1 MTNSEHDSPDGDF
14 AYQRVA
20 DELRKDINREEWGP
34 GDRLPTRARLADR
47 FGVSPATINEA
58 LKRLRRD
65 GLIVTRQGSGTF
77 VRGGTQESGPL
88 GPRGTGSAEGEGEG
102 DDADDTWAVESEG
115 VTPVMLKPYLAEA
128 FEAPE
133 VTLDVFSMT
142 TESLAKRVSDLK
154 DGILEGRIPPP
165 RSIKARLMLPDC
177 DAPGLAIP
185 RRIDGV
191 DEPRV
196 RQRLKAILQSHA
208 TMLREALFELRR
220 CSPPPEVEVEVRV
233 VPFAPQM
240 KLYILNR
247 RLALQGFYVPD
258 VGTIQLPPDGEEVGI
273 YDAYGTGATL
283 FPYRASAY
291 RAEAGR
297 GVVQQCQAFFD
308 SNWKY
313 LATRV
318 DL

>member
-1 MTNSEHDSPDGDF
+1 MSDGDF

-20 DELRKDINREEWGP
+20 DELRQGIHDEEWGP
-34 GDRLPTRARLADR
+34 GGRLPTRAQLAER
-47 FGVSPATINEA
+47 FDVSPATINEA

-77 VRGGTQESGPL
+77 VKGERQDDGRVAPQWN
-88 GPRGTGSAEGEGEG
+88 GSAGGMDTG
-102 DDADDTWAVESEG
+102 DTWAVMAEG
-115 VTPVMLKPYLAEA
+115 VKPVMLRPYLEEA
-128 FEAPE
+128 FEASE

-154 DGILEGRIPPP
+154 DRIVQNEIPPP

-177 DAPGLAIP
+177 DSPNLAIP
-185 RRIDGV
+185 RRIDGR

-196 RQRLKAILQSHA
+196 RQRLKSILQSHA
-208 TMLREALFELRR
+208 TMFQEALFELQR
-220 CSPPPEVEVEVRV
+220 CDPAPEVDVEVRV
-233 VPFAPQM
+233 VPFSPQM

-247 RLALQGFYVPD
+247 RLALQGFYVTD
-258 VGTIQLPPDGEEVGI
+258 VGSIPLLPGREEVGI

-283 FPYRASAY
+283 FPYRAA
-291 RAEAGR
+291 ATATATAAGNGR
-297 GVVQQCQAFFD
+297 RDIVQECQAFFD
-308 SNWKY
+308 SNWNY

>member
-1 MTNSEHDSPDGDF
+1 MTNREQGLAEGEF
-14 AYQRVA
+14 AYQRIA
-20 DELRKDINREEWGP
+20 DKLRRGINSEEWGP
-34 GDRLPTRARLADR
+34 GDRLPTRAQLAER

-58 LKRLRRD
+58 LKLLRRD
-65 GLIVTRQGSGTF
+65 ELIVTRQGSGSF
-77 VRGGTQESGPL
+77 VRGGAQGDRRTMRRDG
-88 GPRGTGSAEGEGEG
+88 GSVEGGG
-102 DDADDTWAVESEG
+102 GGDTWAVESEG

-142 TESLAKRVSDLK
+142 TESLTKRVSDQK
-154 DGILEGRIPPP
+154 DRIMEGEIPPP

-177 DAPGLAIP
+177 DSPNLAIP
-185 RRIDGV
+185 RRIDGA

-208 TMLREALFELRR
+208 TMFKEALYELQR
-220 CSPPPEVEVEVRV
+220 CTPAPEVEVEVRV
-233 VPFAPQM
+233 VPFSPQV

-247 RLALQGFYVPD
+247 HLALQGFYVPD
-258 VGTIQLPPDGEEVGI
+258 VGTIQLLPDREEVGI

-283 FPYRASAY
+283 FPYRASDDD
-291 RAEAGR
+291 AENRR
-297 GVVQQCQAFFD
+297 GVVQKCQAFFD

>member
-1 MTNSEHDSPDGDF
+1 MTDRERSVNDGEF

-20 DELRKDINREEWGP
+20 DELRRDISSEEWVP
-34 GDRLPTRARLADR
+34 GDRLPTRAQLAER

-65 GLIVTRQGSGTF
+65 ELIVTRQGSGSF
-77 VRGGTQESGPL
+77 VRGGAQDGRPTTC
-88 GPRGTGSAEGEGEG
+88 RGGGSVEGRGG
-102 DDADDTWAVESEG
+102 GDTWAVEPVG

-142 TESLAKRVSDLK
+142 TESLTKRVSDQK
-154 DGILEGRIPPP
+154 DRILEGEIPPP
-165 RSIKARLMLPDC
+165 RSIQVRLMLPDC
-177 DAPGLAIP
+177 DSPSLAIP
-185 RRIDGV
+185 RRIDGA
-191 DEPRV
+191 DEPLV

-208 TMLREALFELRR
+208 SMFKEALYELQR
-220 CSPPPEVEVEVRV
+220 CTPVPEVEFEVRV
-233 VPFAPQM
+233 VPFSPQV

-247 RLALQGFYVPD
+247 HLALQGFYVPD
-258 VGTIQLPPDGEEVGI
+258 VGTIQLLPDREEVGI
-273 YDAYGTGATL
+273 YDAYGAGATL
-283 FPYRASAY
+283 FPYRASHDD
-291 RAEAGR
+291 AENR
-297 GVVQQCQAFFD
+297 HGVVQRCQAFFD

-313 LATRV
+313 LAAKV